1 MNARAAGNERERIGR
16 YPWWRRGGIVRATLT
31 SIRTAGFR
39 PLGGLITLQWIYYIF
54 RYYSGFLEE
63 KSSQNL
69 QCFSSIRSKDFSNI
83 LS

>member
-54 RYYSGFLEE
+54 FGGEIFSKLAMFFFYSIQRFFEYIKL
-63 KSSQNL
+63 K
-69 QCFSSIRSKDFSNI
+69 IKDR
-83 LS
+83 